1 LTQQAGKGVNTDA
14 SEAVL
19 TDYMTCV
26 NMLRRSDD
34 CVRYHRCRGGNT
46 MAVSQ
51 HLAEFGLFID
61 GRWTPSAS
69 GEMFEVINPATG
81 MPAAR
86 VAKAGLQDV
95 ETAVLSARKAFDSGV
110 WSRATPA
117 ERAKVLIRFS
127 QKIVEHAQELAF
139 LEIISSGAT
148 VRRVA
153 GSDILQIVDLLQQT
167 AKFALEYKY
176 VETLPVQPF
185 PGPSHNQV
193 WREPVGVCAAITAWN
208 FPLILAMWKL
218 APALA
223 MGNSV
228 VMKPA
233 SNTPLSTLKLAEL
246 AVEAGLPPGV
256 FNVIAGPGASVG
268 EALVSHPQVD
278 KVAFTGS
285 TEVGRRIMQL
295 AAGTVK
301 RVTLEL
307 GGKSPA
313 IVLPDADL
321 ELAIPG
327 LLFGVFLHSGQICES
342 GTRVIVHEAIYDEV
356 IERLAEAASR
366 IKLGNPLDETVG
378 MGPVISESQLKT
390 ILNYIESG
398 KQEGARL
405 VCGGRR
411 ATGGLL
417 DMGYYV
423 EPTIFADVDNRMKI
437 AQEEIF
443 GPVLSVIKAKDADE
457 AVRIANDT
465 MYGLAAG
472 VWTQDLN
479 TAYRIARELR
489 AGTVWINDWHM
500 FRSDAPFGGYKQSG
514 FGREIGKYA
523 LDEYTQL
530 KHVHASFVHELSG
543 RPWYSILFP

>member
-1 LTQQAGKGVNTDA
+1 
-14 SEAVL
+14 
-19 TDYMTCV
+19 
-26 NMLRRSDD
+26 
-34 CVRYHRCRGGNT
+34 
-46 MAVSQ
+46 MAVAHSIP
-51 HLAEFGLFID
+51 EFGLFVD
-61 GRWTPSAS
+61 GRWTAADS
-69 GEMFEVINPATG
+69 GESYTVINPATAT
-81 MPAAR
+81 PAAV
-86 VAKAGLQDV
+86 VAKGGLTDV
-95 ETAVLSARKAFDSGV
+95 EKAVTSARRAFESGV

-117 ERAKVLIRFS
+117 ERAQVLNRFA
-127 QKIVEHAQELAF
+127 QRIAEHAAELAY
-139 LEIISSGAT
+139 LEVISSGAT
-148 VRRVA
+148 IRRVA
-153 GSDILQIVDLLQQT
+153 ASDILQIVDLLQQT
-167 AKFALEYKY
+167 AQFALESPY
-176 VETLPVQPF
+176 VETLPVRPF
-185 PGPSHNQV
+185 PAPSHNQV

-256 FNVIAGPGASVG
+256 FNVIAGAGATVG
-268 EALVSHPQVD
+268 EALVQHPEVD

-295 AAGTVK
+295 AAQSVK

-321 ELAIPG
+321 ELAVPG
-327 LLFGVFLHSGQICES
+327 LLFGVFLHSGQICEC
-342 GTRVIVHEAIYDEV
+342 GTRAFVHRSIYDEV
-356 IERLAEAASR
+356 LERLAGMTSR
-366 IKLGNPLDETVG
+366 IRLGNPLDEATG
-378 MGPVISESQLKT
+378 MGPVASEAQLKT
-390 ILNYIESG
+390 VLAYIEAG
-398 KQEGARL
+398 KRDGARL

-411 ATGGLL
+411 ATGGAL
-417 DMGYYV
+417 DAGYFV
-423 EPTIFADVDNRMKI
+423 EPTIFADVDNRMTI

-443 GPVLSVIKAKDADE
+443 GPVLSVIPYDDVAD
-457 AVRIANDT
+457 AVRLANDT
-465 MYGLAAG
+465 IYGLAAG
-472 VWTQDLN
+472 VWTRDLN
-479 TAYRIARELR
+479 RAYRIARDLK

-514 FGREIGKYA
+514 FGREIGRYA

-530 KHVHASFVHELSG
+530 KHVHASLVHEPG
-543 RPWYSILFP
+543 NRPWYGILLS

>member
-1 LTQQAGKGVNTDA
+1 MSVAPSLP
-14 SEAVL
+14 
-19 TDYMTCV
+19 
-26 NMLRRSDD
+26 
-34 CVRYHRCRGGNT
+34 
-46 MAVSQ
+46 
-51 HLAEFGLFID
+51 EFGLFID
-61 GRWTPSAS
+61 GQYTPATS
-69 GEMFEVINPATG
+69 GEFFEVINPAMG
-81 MPAAR
+81 MPCAR
-86 VAKAGLQDV
+86 VAKAGPEDV
-95 ETAVLSARKAFDSGV
+95 NRAVESARRAFDSGV
-110 WSRATPA
+110 WSRATPE

-127 QKIVEHAQELAF
+127 QKIMEHAQELAF
-139 LEIISSGAT
+139 LEIIASGAT

-153 GSDILQIVDLLQQT
+153 GADLLQIVDLLQQT

-223 MGNSV
+223 MGNSI

-233 SNTPLSTLKLAEL
+233 SSTPLSTLKLAEL
-246 AVEAGLPPGV
+246 AAEAGVPAGV
-256 FNVIAGPGASVG
+256 FNVVTGPGSTVG
-268 EALVSHPQVD
+268 ETLVTHPMVD
-278 KVAFTGS
+278 KIAFTGS
-285 TEVGRRIMQL
+285 TDVGRRIMQL
-295 AAGTVK
+295 AATGVK

-313 IVLPDADL
+313 IVLPDANL

-327 LLFGVFLHSGQICES
+327 ILFGVFLHSGQVCEC

-356 IERLAEAASR
+356 VERLADMASR

-378 MGPVISESQLKT
+378 MGPVVSQSQLET
-390 ILNYIESG
+390 ILGYVESG
-398 KQEGARL
+398 RQEGARL
-405 VCGGRR
+405 VCGGQR
-411 ATGGLL
+411 ARGGPL
-417 DMGYYV
+417 DMGYFV

-443 GPVLSVIKAKDADE
+443 GPVLSVIRAKSAEE
-457 AVRIANDT
+457 AVAIANDT
-465 MYGLAAG
+465 IYGLAAG
-472 VWTQDLN
+472 IWTGDLN
-479 TAYRIARELR
+479 TAYRLARDLK
-489 AGTVWINDWHM
+489 AGTIWINDWHM

-530 KHVHASFVHELSG
+530 KHVHASLVHEVSN
-543 RPWYSILFP
+543 RPWYTILFP

>member
-1 LTQQAGKGVNTDA
+1 
-14 SEAVL
+14 
-19 TDYMTCV
+19 
-26 NMLRRSDD
+26 
-34 CVRYHRCRGGNT
+34 
-46 MAVSQ
+46 MAVAQ
-51 HLAEFGLFID
+51 NVAQFGLFID
-61 GRWTPSAS
+61 GRWTPAAS
-69 GEMFEVINPATG
+69 GETFDVINPATG
-81 MPAAR
+81 TPAAR
-86 VAKAGLQDV
+86 VAKAGMADV
-95 ETAVLSARKAFDSGV
+95 EAAVQSARKTFDSGV
-110 WSRATPA
+110 WSRRSPA
-117 ERAKVLIRFS
+117 ERAKVLIAFS
-127 QKIVEHAQELAF
+127 QKIIEHAQELAF
-139 LEIISSGAT
+139 LEIVSSGAT

-167 AKFALEYKY
+167 AKFATEYTY

-193 WREPVGVCAAITAWN
+193 WREPIGVCAAITAWN

-223 MGNSV
+223 MGNSI

-256 FNVIAGPGASVG
+256 FNVITGPGASVG
-268 EALVSHPQVD
+268 EVLVSHPLVD

-295 AAGTVK
+295 AANTVK

-321 ELAIPG
+321 DIAIPG

-342 GTRVIVHEAIYDEV
+342 GTRVLVHDKIYDEV
-356 IERLAEAASR
+356 VERLAAAASS

-378 MGPVISESQLKT
+378 MGPVVSESQLAT
-390 ILNYIESG
+390 ILRYIESG
-398 KQEGARL
+398 KQDGARL

-411 ATGGLL
+411 ATGGVL
-417 DMGYYV
+417 DLGYYV

-443 GPVLSVIKAKDADE
+443 GPVLSVMRYRDVEE
-457 AVRIANDT
+457 AVQLANDT
-465 MYGLAAG
+465 IYGLAAG
-472 VWTQDLN
+472 VWTRDLN
-479 TAYRIARELR
+479 LAYRIARELK

-523 LDEYTQL
+523 LDEYSQL
-530 KHVHASFVHELSG
+530 KHVHASFVHELAN